1 MAWAPQLQGSTCP
14 HLRAM
19 RASADGQSELRFLV
33 HQHRMSSEVSNSMVQ
48 LAHRLDSPLASDSR
62 ENKRYGFCCSAKGRI
77 REASSPRSV
86 AAGGGIVASVFD
98 EDLHVCLHCSFV
110 GTRQAVHGRPLQRHL
125 VASGHIYAVRVAT
138 SESNQACVWCSRCGD
153 YVYDTAFATGGDD
166 GVGGYTL
173 TTDGR
178 RSAAVAAKRSR
189 SRSLVPYRANS
200 MEGSAAGEDAS
211 FLEPRHWAALM
222 QAGLVPALRP
232 TGSPP
237 PPGAAVGATALL
249 SASMRASV
257 GLRGLYNMGNTCFMS
272 CVLQGLVQCP
282 LLQGLLRS
290 PRVRKLHRADRCPVA
305 RRSGFT
311 SQADALPCL
320 ACALVSFYDAMFT
333 PPPLPLAS
341 PPQPQISA
349 VSEQEAGV
357 ECAELKASDTS
368 KGKDGIQKLSKEKP
382 CPPLAP
388 HALLHALWCR
398 VSRLARCDNSTAP
411 RLLVLHKCFL
421 LPSVHF

>member
-19 RASADGQSELRFLV
+19 RASVDGQSELRFLV
-33 HQHRMSSEVSNSMVQ
+33 YQHHMSSQVSNRMVQ
-48 LAHRLDSPLASDSR
+48 LAHRLDSPLASDGR
-62 ENKRYGFCCSAKGRI
+62 KDKRYGFCCSAKSRNS
-77 REASSPRSV
+77 EASSPRSV
-86 AAGGGIVASVFD
+86 AAGGGIDASVFD

-125 VASGHIYAVRVAT
+125 IATGHIYAVRVAT

-173 TTDGR
+173 ATNGR
-178 RSAAVAAKRSR
+178 SSATVAAQRLH
-189 SRSLVPYRANS
+189 SRSLVPYHANS
-200 MEGSAAGEDAS
+200 MEGSAAREDAS
-211 FLEPRHWAALM
+211 FLEPRQWAALM

-232 TGSPP
+232 TGVAPP
-237 PPGAAVGATALL
+237 PSPTTAVQL

-305 RRSGFT
+305 RRSGLT
-311 SQADALPCL
+311 SHADASPCL

-333 PPPLPLAS
+333 PPPLQFAL

-357 ECAELKASDTS
+357 EGAELKASDIS
-368 KGKDGIQKLSKEKP
+368 KGEKGSQKLDKEKP
-382 CPPLAP
+382 CPPIAP

-398 VSRLARCDNSTAP
+398 ASRLAR
-411 RLLVLHKCFL
+411 
-421 LPSVHF
+421 